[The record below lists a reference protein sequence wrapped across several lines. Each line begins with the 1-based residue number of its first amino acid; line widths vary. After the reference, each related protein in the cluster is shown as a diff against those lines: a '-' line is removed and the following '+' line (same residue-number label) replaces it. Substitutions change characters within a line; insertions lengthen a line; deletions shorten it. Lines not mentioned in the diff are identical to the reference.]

1 MTSDQ
6 DVEVVKQGGNQMFE
20 IRNLKVHFPA
30 QSAELFRRRIVRA
43 VDGVS
48 FSIGHGEV
56 LGLVGESGSG
66 KTTVGRA
73 IARLTP
79 PTEGSILLEGSDIA
93 SFRGSELKAYRR
105 AVQMIFQDPYE
116 SLNPRL
122 TVFSTI
128 AFPMRIQ
135 GTARDEDEMRERC
148 INLLTR
154 VGLRHAD
161 IIDNY
166 PHELSGGERQ
176 RVSIARALALHP
188 RFIIADEPVSMLDIS
203 IRSSVLNL
211 LTELKEQ
218 YGLTYLLIAHDL
230 RVAYYM
236 SDRIMVIYL
245 GKIMETASTEN
256 FMRHQFH
263 PYSRLLFSAFADLS
277 STELRWE
284 KWGTTGEIPSAIDP
298 PRGCR
303 FHPRCPFRVDRCDK
317 DPPPLSELEVGHYV
331 ACFNPQ

>member
-1 MTSDQ
+1 MTSDK
-6 DVEVVKQGGNQMFE
+6 DVEIVKQSSNQMFE
-20 IRNLKVHFPA
+20 IRNLKVYFPA
-30 QSAELFRRRIVRA
+30 QGGELLRRRVVRA

-56 LGLVGESGSG
+56 LSLVGESGSG
-66 KTTVGRA
+66 KTTIGRV

-79 PTEGSILLEGSDIA
+79 PAEGAILFEGRDIA
-93 SFRGSELKAYRR
+93 SFRGPELKAYRR

-128 AFPMRIQ
+128 TFPMRIQ
-135 GTARDEDEMRERC
+135 GIARDENEMRERC
-148 INLLTR
+148 IDLLTR

-161 IIDNY
+161 VIDNY

-176 RVSIARALALHP
+176 RVSIARALALRP

-203 IRSSVLNL
+203 IRSSILNV

-218 YGLTYLLIAHDL
+218 YGLTYLLITHDL
-230 RVAYYM
+230 RVAYYT
-236 SDRIMVIYL
+236 SDRIMVAYL
-245 GKIMETASTEN
+245 GKLMETASTEE

-277 STELRWE
+277 STEQQWG
-284 KWGTTGEIPSAIDP
+284 KWGTTGEIASAIDP
-298 PRGCR
+298 PGGCR

-317 DPPPLSELEVGHYV
+317 EPPPLSELAVGHYV